1 LTKKIFIS
9 RPLPQEV
16 LNTVAHLG
24 EITVRENT
32 SAMSESEMVYSLANY
47 DIVLPTLGDI
57 YSEEIFKSCSK
68 ITVKLLANFGVGFN
82 HIDVKAA
89 NDHGVKVS
97 NTPGAVTDATADIA
111 MALMLMCCRRTSEG
125 ERIVRSNKWEGWHPT
140 QMLGFHISNKKV
152 GIVGMGN
159 IGQAIAQRCHFGFG
173 MQVGYF
179 SRSPKKLD
187 YPVDRYES
195 LTELASNSDVLIV
208 SVPGGSATHHLI
220 NKDIFSSMQPHAY
233 FVNIARGD
241 VVKETDLIE
250 ALKLNQIAGAG
261 LDVYEFEPRVPKE
274 LIAMENVVLL
284 PHLGTASLEVR
295 TGMGLMAVENIKFFL
310 AGNEPPNLV

>member
-16 LNTVAHLG
+16 LKTVAHLG

-57 YSEEIFKSCSK
+57 YSEEIFNSCSK

-111 MALMLMCCRRTSEG
+111 IALMLMCCRRTSEG

-195 LTELASNSDVLIV
+195 LTGLASNSDILVV

-220 NKDIFSSMQPHAY
+220 NKEIFSSMQPHAY

-310 AGNEPPNLV
+310 EGNEPPNLV

>member
-1 LTKKIFIS
+1 MTEKIFIS

-16 LNTVAHLG
+16 LNAAGHLG

-57 YSEEIFKSCSK
+57 YSEKIFKSCSK
-68 ITVKLLANFGVGFN
+68 ITVKLMANFGVGFN
-82 HIDVKAA
+82 HIDVKVA
-89 NDHGVKVS
+89 NEHGVKVS
-97 NTPGAVTDATADIA
+97 NTPGAVTEATADIA

-140 QMLGFHISNKKV
+140 QMLGFHISNKRV

-179 SRSPKKLD
+179 SRSPKQLD

-195 LTELASNSDVLIV
+195 LTEIASNSDILVV

-220 NKDIFSSMQPHAY
+220 NKDIFSAMQPHAY

-261 LDVYEFEPRVPKE
+261 LDVYEFEPRVPKD

-295 TGMGLMAVENIKFFL
+295 TGMGLMAVENIKSFL
-310 AGNEPPNLV
+310 EGNEPPNLV

>member
-1 LTKKIFIS
+1 
-9 RPLPQEV
+9 
-16 LNTVAHLG
+16 
-24 EITVRENT
+24 
-32 SAMSESEMVYSLANY
+32 
-47 DIVLPTLGDI
+47 LPTLGDI
-57 YSEEIFKSCSK
+57 YSEGIFKSCKK
-68 ITVKLLANFGVGFN
+68 INAKLLANFGVGFN

-89 NDHGVKVS
+89 NEYGITVS

-111 MALMLMCCRRTSEG
+111 IALMLMCCRRTSEG

-159 IGQAIAQRCHFGFG
+159 IGQAIARRCHFGFG

-179 SRSPKKLD
+179 SRSPKNLD
-187 YPVDRYES
+187 YPVDRYGS
-195 LTELASNSDVLIV
+195 LTELASNSDILVI

-220 NKDIFSSMQPHAY
+220 NKDIFSAMQPHSY

-241 VVKETDLIE
+241 VVKEIDLIE

-261 LDVYEFEPRVPKE
+261 LDVYEHEPKVPKD
-274 LIAMENVVLL
+274 LISMENVVLL

-295 TGMGLMAVENIKFFL
+295 TGMGLMAVENIKYFL
-310 AGNEPPNLV
+310 EGNEPPNLV

>member
-1 LTKKIFIS
+1 MTEKIFIS

-16 LNTVAHLG
+16 LNAVGHLG

-57 YSEEIFKSCSK
+57 YSEKIFKSCSK
-68 ITVKLLANFGVGFN
+68 ITVKLMANFCVGFN

-89 NDHGVKVS
+89 NEHGVKVS
-97 NTPGAVTDATADIA
+97 NTPGAVTEATADIA

-125 ERIVRSNKWEGWHPT
+125 ERIVRLNKWEGWHPT
-140 QMLGFHISNKKV
+140 QMLGFHISNKRV

-179 SRSPKKLD
+179 SRSPKQLD

-195 LTELASNSDVLIV
+195 LTEIASNSDILVV

-220 NKDIFSSMQPHAY
+220 NKDIFSAMQPHAY

-261 LDVYEFEPRVPKE
+261 LDVYEFEPRVRKD

-295 TGMGLMAVENIKFFL
+295 TGMGLMAVENIKSFL
-310 AGNEPPNLV
+310 EGNEPPNLV

>member
-1 LTKKIFIS
+1 MTEKIFIS

-16 LNTVAHLG
+16 LNAAAHLG
-24 EITVRENT
+24 EVTVRENT

-57 YSEEIFKSCSK
+57 YSEKIFKSCSK
-68 ITVKLLANFGVGFN
+68 ITVKLMANFGVGFN
-82 HIDVKAA
+82 HIDVKVA
-89 NDHGVKVS
+89 NEHGVKVS
-97 NTPGAVTDATADIA
+97 NTPGAVTEATADIA

-140 QMLGFHISNKKV
+140 QMLGFHISNKRV

-179 SRSPKKLD
+179 SRSPKQLD

-195 LTELASNSDVLIV
+195 LTEIASNSDILVV

-220 NKDIFSSMQPHAY
+220 NKDIFSAMLPHAY

-261 LDVYEFEPRVPKE
+261 LDVYEFEPRVPKD

-295 TGMGLMAVENIKFFL
+295 TGMGLMAVENIKSFL
-310 AGNEPPNLV
+310 EGNEPPNLV

>member
-1 LTKKIFIS
+1 MTEKIFIS

-16 LNTVAHLG
+16 LNAAAHLG

-57 YSEEIFKSCSK
+57 YSEKIFKSCSK
-68 ITVKLLANFGVGFN
+68 ITVKLMANFGVGFN
-82 HIDVKAA
+82 HIDVKVA
-89 NDHGVKVS
+89 NEHGVKVS
-97 NTPGAVTDATADIA
+97 NTPGAVTEATADIA

-140 QMLGFHISNKKV
+140 QMLGFHISNKRV

-179 SRSPKKLD
+179 SRSPKQLD

-195 LTELASNSDVLIV
+195 LTEIASNSDILVV

-220 NKDIFSSMQPHAY
+220 NKDIFSAMQPHAY

-261 LDVYEFEPRVPKE
+261 LDVYEFEPRVPKD

-295 TGMGLMAVENIKFFL
+295 TGMGLMAVENIKSFL
-310 AGNEPPNLV
+310 EGNEPPNLV

>member
-1 LTKKIFIS
+1 LTEKIFIS

-16 LNTVAHLG
+16 LNAAAHLG

-57 YSEEIFKSCSK
+57 YSEKIFKSCSK
-68 ITVKLLANFGVGFN
+68 ITVKLMANFGVGFN
-82 HIDVKAA
+82 HIDVKVA
-89 NDHGVKVS
+89 NEHGVKVS
-97 NTPGAVTDATADIA
+97 NTPGAVTEATADIA

-140 QMLGFHISNKKV
+140 QMLGFHISNKRV

-179 SRSPKKLD
+179 SRSPKQLD

-195 LTELASNSDVLIV
+195 LTEIASNSDILVV

-220 NKDIFSSMQPHAY
+220 NKDVFSAMQPHAY

-261 LDVYEFEPRVPKE
+261 LDVYEFEPRVPKD

-295 TGMGLMAVENIKFFL
+295 TGMGLMAVENIKSFL
-310 AGNEPPNLV
+310 EGNEPPNIV

>member
-1 LTKKIFIS
+1 MTEKIFIS

-16 LNTVAHLG
+16 LNAAGHLG

-57 YSEEIFKSCSK
+57 YSEKIFKSCSK
-68 ITVKLLANFGVGFN
+68 ITVKLMANFGVGFN
-82 HIDVKAA
+82 HIDVKVA
-89 NDHGVKVS
+89 NEHGVKVS
-97 NTPGAVTDATADIA
+97 NTPGAVTEATADIA

-140 QMLGFHISNKKV
+140 QMLGFHISNKRV

-179 SRSPKKLD
+179 SRSPKQLD

-195 LTELASNSDVLIV
+195 LTEIASNSDILVV

-220 NKDIFSSMQPHAY
+220 NKDIFSAMQPHAY

-261 LDVYEFEPRVPKE
+261 LDVYEFEPRVPMD

-295 TGMGLMAVENIKFFL
+295 TGMGLMAVENIKSFL
-310 AGNEPPNLV
+310 EGNEPPNLV

>member
-1 LTKKIFIS
+1 LTEKIFIS

-16 LNTVAHLG
+16 LNAAAHLG

-57 YSEEIFKSCSK
+57 YSEKIFKSCSK
-68 ITVKLLANFGVGFN
+68 ITVKLMANFGVGFN
-82 HIDVKAA
+82 HINVKAA
-89 NDHGVKVS
+89 NEHGVKVS
-97 NTPGAVTDATADIA
+97 NTPGAVTEATADIA

-140 QMLGFHISNKKV
+140 QMLGFHISNKRV

-179 SRSPKKLD
+179 SRSPKQLD

-195 LTELASNSDVLIV
+195 LTEIASNSDILVV

-220 NKDIFSSMQPHAY
+220 NKDIFSAMLPHAY

-241 VVKETDLIE
+241 VVKEIDLIE

-261 LDVYEFEPRVPKE
+261 LDVYEFEPRVPKD

-295 TGMGLMAVENIKFFL
+295 TGMGLMAVENIKSFL
-310 AGNEPPNLV
+310 EGNEPPNLV

>member
-1 LTKKIFIS
+1 
-9 RPLPQEV
+9 
-16 LNTVAHLG
+16 
-24 EITVRENT
+24 
-32 SAMSESEMVYSLANY
+32 M
-47 DIVLPTLGDI
+47 
-57 YSEEIFKSCSK
+57 
-68 ITVKLLANFGVGFN
+68 ANFGVGFN
-82 HIDVKAA
+82 PIDVKAA
-89 NDHGVKVS
+89 NEHGVKVS
-97 NTPGAVTDATADIA
+97 NTPGVVTEATADIA

-140 QMLGFHISNKKV
+140 QMLGFHISNKRV

-179 SRSPKKLD
+179 SRSPKQLD

-195 LTELASNSDVLIV
+195 LTEIASNSDILVV

-220 NKDIFSSMQPHAY
+220 NKDIFSAMLPHAY

-241 VVKETDLIE
+241 VVKEIDLIE

-261 LDVYEFEPRVPKE
+261 LDVYEFEPRVPKD

-295 TGMGLMAVENIKFFL
+295 TGMGLMAVENIKSFL
-310 AGNEPPNLV
+310 EGNEPPNLV

>member
-1 LTKKIFIS
+1 MTKKIFIS

-16 LNTVAHLG
+16 LNTAAHLG

-57 YSEEIFKSCSK
+57 YSEKIFKSCSK
-68 ITVKLLANFGVGFN
+68 ITVKLMANFGVGFN
-82 HIDVKAA
+82 HINVKVA
-89 NDHGVKVS
+89 NEHGVKVS
-97 NTPGAVTDATADIA
+97 NTPGAVTEATADIA

-140 QMLGFHISNKKV
+140 QMLGFHISNKRV

-179 SRSPKKLD
+179 SRSPKQLD

-195 LTELASNSDVLIV
+195 LTEIASNSDILVV

-261 LDVYEFEPRVPKE
+261 LDVYEFEPRVPKD

-295 TGMGLMAVENIKFFL
+295 TGMGLMAVENIKSFL
-310 AGNEPPNLV
+310 EGNEPPNLV

>member
-1 LTKKIFIS
+1 
-9 RPLPQEV
+9 
-16 LNTVAHLG
+16 
-24 EITVRENT
+24 
-32 SAMSESEMVYSLANY
+32 M
-47 DIVLPTLGDI
+47 
-57 YSEEIFKSCSK
+57 
-68 ITVKLLANFGVGFN
+68 
-82 HIDVKAA
+82 
-89 NDHGVKVS
+89 
-97 NTPGAVTDATADIA
+97 
-111 MALMLMCCRRTSEG
+111 
-125 ERIVRSNKWEGWHPT
+125 
-140 QMLGFHISNKKV
+140 
-152 GIVGMGN
+152 
-159 IGQAIAQRCHFGFG
+159 
-173 MQVGYF
+173 GYF
-179 SRSPKKLD
+179 SRSAKKLD
-187 YPVDRYES
+187 YPVNRYES
-195 LTELASNSDVLIV
+195 LTDLASNSDILVV

-310 AGNEPPNLV
+310 EGNEPPNLV